1 MLNTIL
7 LMCKRLLRSTYIW
20 LRDLMYYTMLCGLL
34 CTLLA
39 IVADSFIVRGHQSS
53 QTYYDT
59 LGVSP
64 LTAKKDIKAAYRKLS
79 LQTHPDKLGS
89 STSDSPAYLHIREAY
104 ETLSAED
111 HVRCTYD
118 ITNGIEGL
126 WSSDD
131 CIRTRKDFNARE
143 ELRRLEELEK
153 ARQKN
158 ENEKKERQRRREER
172 WRQQEERERGAM
184 LASRS
189 AAALKGLFANIHA
202 PW

>member
-20 LRDLMYYTMLCGLL
+20 IRDFLYYTMLCGFL

-39 IVADSFIVRGHQSS
+39 MIASSVIIRGHQPS
-53 QTYYDT
+53 QSYYDT

-64 LTAKKDIKAAYRKLS
+64 LAAKSDIKAAYRKLS

-89 STSDSPAYLHIREAY
+89 STFDNPAYLHIREAY

-118 ITNGIEGL
+118 LTNGIEGL

-131 CIRTRKDFNARE
+131 CIRARREFNARE
-143 ELRRLEELEK
+143 ELRRLDELEK

-172 WRQQEERERGAM
+172 WRQQEERDQGAM
-184 LASRS
+184 LVSRS
-189 AAALKGLFANIHA
+189 AAALKGFFANIHA